1 MNRTNK
7 SWCMQ
12 DNYSITWTG
21 EYEKAATH
29 LLLFNPPPPKKKGI
43 ELTNSHLV
51 MCIKISKSSQGENKE
66 QSSYHVISQD
76 LYSQAGY
83 AL

>member
-1 MNRTNK
+1 MK
-7 SWCMQ
+7 KQQHISCFL
-12 DNYSITWTG
+12 I
-21 EYEKAATH
+21 
-29 LLLFNPPPPKKKGI
+29 PPPKKKGI